1 MLTWR
6 DRLVRL
12 LQGPEPTLEQA
23 ARAVIAFGGI
33 QDCTVQFPDVP
44 QDSLRRVAVDGACA
58 VLGLGT

>member
-12 LQGPEPTLEQA
+12 LQDPEPTLEQA

-44 QDSLRRVAVDGACA
+44 QDALRLAVDGACA
-58 VLGLGT
+58 ALGLGT

>member
-1 MLTWR
+1 M
-6 DRLVRL
+6 RL